1 MRQFAPNSSKVILNC
16 RPRPHLQYSASL
28 NFTRVLFVTEM
39 VPALTFIYGA
49 WIVGLAFWAAAS
61 IASKRTMRRQSTG
74 SELGQGAIAGAGF
87 VMLFNSQINLGPLEW
102 QLIPNAPIPI
112 YIGLAATV
120 LGLGVMAWSRIVLG
134 RNWSAA
140 VTIKKDHKL
149 VSSGPYGIVRHP
161 LYSGVLLAMLGTA
174 VSLGKIRGFVAFLLT
189 FGGWWLKSRTEE
201 RFMLEQFGG
210 RYRQYQ
216 RQVKALIPYLL

>member
-1 MRQFAPNSSKVILNC
+1 
-16 RPRPHLQYSASL
+16 
-28 NFTRVLFVTEM
+28 M
-39 VPALTFIYGA
+39 VPALTLIYGA

-102 QLIPNAPIPI
+102 RLIPNAPIPI
-112 YIGLAATV
+112 YIGFAATV

-140 VTIKKDHKL
+140 VTIKKDHEL
-149 VSSGPYGIVRHP
+149 VSSGPYAIVRHP

-174 VSLGKIRGFVAFLLT
+174 VSLGKIREFVAFLLT

-201 RFMLEQFGG
+201 RFMLAVRWSLPTVSTASEGSHSLLA
-210 RYRQYQ
+210 
-216 RQVKALIPYLL
+216 VKAVTSNQHSADQGAAYTFQ

>member
-1 MRQFAPNSSKVILNC
+1 MRI
-16 RPRPHLQYSASL
+16 
-28 NFTRVLFVTEM
+28 
-39 VPALTFIYGA
+39 VPALKWIYGA

-61 IASKRTMRRQSTG
+61 IASKRTMRRQSTA

-87 VMLFNSQINLGPLEW
+87 VVLFNSQINLGPLEW
-102 QLIPNAPIPI
+102 RLIPNASIPV
-112 YIGLAATV
+112 YIGFAATV
-120 LGLGVMAWSRIVLG
+120 LGLGIMAWSRIVLG

-140 VTIKKDHKL
+140 VTIKEDHEL
-149 VSSGPYGIVRHP
+149 VGSGPYGIVRHP

-174 VSLGKIRGFVAFLLT
+174 VSFGKIRGFVAFLLT
-189 FGGWWLKSRTEE
+189 LGGWWLKSRSEE

>member
-1 MRQFAPNSSKVILNC
+1 
-16 RPRPHLQYSASL
+16 
-28 NFTRVLFVTEM
+28 M
-39 VPALTFIYGA
+39 VMVSALTLIYGA

-102 QLIPNAPIPI
+102 RLIPNAPIPI
-112 YIGLAATV
+112 YIRVCGHRFGPWRHGMVAHRP
-120 LGLGVMAWSRIVLG
+120 W

-140 VTIKKDHKL
+140 VTIKKDHEL
-149 VSSGPYGIVRHP
+149 VSSGPYAIVRHP

-174 VSLGKIRGFVAFLLT
+174 VSLGKLRGFVAFLLT

-210 RYRQYQ
+210 RYLQYQ